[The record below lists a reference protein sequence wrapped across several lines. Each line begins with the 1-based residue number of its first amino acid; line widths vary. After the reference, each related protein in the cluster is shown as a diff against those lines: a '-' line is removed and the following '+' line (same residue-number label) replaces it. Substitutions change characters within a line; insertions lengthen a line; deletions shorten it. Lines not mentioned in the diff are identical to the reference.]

1 MDLEKE
7 RISIFKFYDLQG
19 RGGGVVGLDQNC
31 KISEILKKNEF
42 YLEWIEI

>member
-19 RGGGVVGLDQNC
+19 GLVWTVNFH
-31 KISEILKKNEF
+31 KFLKRMDF
-42 YLEWIEI
+42 T